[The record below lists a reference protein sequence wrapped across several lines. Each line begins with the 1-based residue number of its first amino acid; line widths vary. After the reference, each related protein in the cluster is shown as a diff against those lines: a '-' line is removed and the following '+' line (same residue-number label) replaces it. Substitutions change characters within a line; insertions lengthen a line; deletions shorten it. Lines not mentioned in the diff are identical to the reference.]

1 MTAAR
6 YANAFVQYTPI
17 MLGKKDAPS
26 HKEQFGVLL
35 SEYQVTEYWDVR
47 TTAAGSSRMRA
58 YIVTLQQ
65 RLTLYNEKADSF
77 GLLNAGTV
85 YTDYPVVAVQKVA
98 PATTSSGVSFY
109 LEDYS
114 PKTLNAAVSTSN
126 NQDTSSNTSGSVQH
140 TAGSSTSVT
149 NSWEVS
155 GSVGFFGLDPTGSES
170 GGFSSSTTNTLEQS
184 RSTSRGTEAGTS
196 KGASSS
202 MSIKDWAS
210 YAFLDKSKQAPSWVW
225 GQEYPWNV
233 INFRNSEDKTTIDLP
248 PYVRT
253 LLCDGKYVYPP
264 SHIAQFG
271 LDFVAHA
278 KWIFYVDGAVGSDDE
293 TADFSH
299 ALTYWT
305 GSHSGAGDPSLKLT
319 VTMAPFALNEPIET
333 LQLNL
338 PCLALRPI
346 TRAGSGNG
354 AIIGFV
360 KSEFII
366 PPGASPVEFRLT
378 SAARNLYISK
388 GKGFDTL
395 AGNDAVLTAGN
406 ISANFPASFLL
417 RFKVI
422 DPDLELSLH
431 LRHWK
436 TTNVG
441 CLMTLNINGHVITRH
456 VDTANAGGGSDNV
469 TTITLRSLDYT
480 NPDIYD
486 YLTVGMN
493 EIVVTIMPADGKALC
508 GYALRA
514 LAIQ

>member
-1 MTAAR
+1 MDLFSVRVKQWRRGAPVRPGTGARHSTLLLISLKPEGAGDMAAAED
-6 YANAFVQYTPI
+6 ANAFVQYTPI
-17 MLGKKDAPS
+17 MLGKADTPS
-26 HKEQFGVLL
+26 DKKQFGVLL

-47 TTAAGSSRMRA
+47 TTAAGSSGRRA
-58 YIVTLQQ
+58 YVVTMQQ
-65 RLTLYNEKADSF
+65 RLTLHNEKADSF
-77 GLLNAGTV
+77 GLLNSSKV
-85 YTDYPVVAVQKVA
+85 YTDYPVLAVQKVA

-114 PKTLNAAVSTSN
+114 PKTLNAAVSASG
-126 NQDTSSNTSGSVQH
+126 NQDTSSNTSRSVQL
-140 TAGSSTSVT
+140 TEGSSTSV
-149 NSWEVS
+149 E
-155 GSVGFFGLDPTGSES
+155 
-170 GGFSSSTTNTLEQS
+170 
-184 RSTSRGTEAGTS
+184 
-196 KGASSS
+196 GASSS

-210 YAFLDKSKQAPSWVW
+210 YAFLDRSRQAPSWVW
-225 GQEYPWNV
+225 GQEYPWNA
-233 INFRNSEDKTTIDLP
+233 INFRNSQRETAIDLP
-248 PYVRT
+248 PDVQA

-264 SHIAQFG
+264 SHTAQFG
-271 LDFVAHA
+271 LDFIAHA
-278 KWIFYVDGAVGSDDE
+278 RWIFHVDGAAGSDDE
-293 TADFSH
+293 TAAFSH

-305 GSHSGAGDPSLKLT
+305 GSHSGSGDDLNKLKLS
-319 VTMAPFALNEPIET
+319 VSMAPLALNEPIET

-360 KSEFII
+360 KSAFMI

-378 SAARNLYISK
+378 STAGNLYISK
-388 GKGFDTL
+388 GKGFDPL
-395 AGNDAVLTAGN
+395 AGDDAVLTAGN
-406 ISANFPASFLL
+406 ISANGPASFLL

-441 CLMTLNINGHVITRH
+441 CLMTLNVNGRIITQD
-456 VDTANAGGGSDNV
+456 VDTADADGGSDNV
-469 TTITLRSLDYT
+469 TTIILRSLDYA
-480 NPDIYD
+480 NPDICD

-493 EIVVTIMPADGKALC
+493 EIVVTIKPAAGKPQC